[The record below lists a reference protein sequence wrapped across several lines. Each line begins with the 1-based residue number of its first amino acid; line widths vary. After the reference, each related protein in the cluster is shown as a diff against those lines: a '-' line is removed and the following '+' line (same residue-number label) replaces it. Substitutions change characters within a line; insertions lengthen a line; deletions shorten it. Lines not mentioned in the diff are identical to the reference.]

1 VVISREVFYNGVMRP
16 SNRESISKL
25 QQEVIVGVVLGD
37 GSLEFDGFHGTR
49 LQIKQS
55 ERYKDY
61 VFWLYNR
68 LKNLCNLEPK
78 QRKDNNQWYFST
90 KYLEKLTV
98 WYKLFYPA
106 GKKQVPQNIENLLIS
121 PRSLAIW
128 YMDDGH
134 LDWRVKDHYAFT
146 LNTDCFSLK
155 GVRLLKETLQKNF
168 RIDVSIYSCSCRGRD
183 YPKIYIGVEGRDRFL
198 SMIKPYILRCF
209 SYKLPPL

>member
-1 VVISREVFYNGVMRP
+1 MRNPPPTRAGGATLDSNVGMQTRLICWKSAPVFLIQKLRRIISREVFYNGVMRA

-25 QQEVIVGVVLGD
+25 QEEVIVGVVLGD

-78 QRKDNNQWYFST
+78 QRQDNNQWYFST
-90 KYLEKLTV
+90 RYLEKLTA

-106 GKKQVPQNIENLLIS
+106 GKKTNTSEHRASVNFSTKFGDLVYGRWVFRLAS
-121 PRSLAIW
+121 KRSLC
-128 YMDDGH
+128 
-134 LDWRVKDHYAFT
+134 L
-146 LNTDCFSLK
+146 
-155 GVRLLKETLQKNF
+155 
-168 RIDVSIYSCSCRGRD
+168 
-183 YPKIYIGVEGRDRFL
+183 YPKYRLFFFEGCP
-198 SMIKPYILRCF
+198 SIKKDASEKLRN
-209 SYKLPPL
+209 